1 MIDDTHPCCSMKYLH
16 NKPVRD
22 LKGDEAL
29 RLVQAEED
37 HLLDIKISVDLE
49 QGSEK
54 RSTITQTYFEEI
66 RQLFYR
72 VGSDQYK
79 YGV

>member
-1 MIDDTHPCCSMKYLH
+1 MIDDAHPCHSMKYLH

-29 RLVQAEED
+29 RLVQASED
-37 HLLDIKISVDLE
+37 HLLDIKISVDLD
-49 QGSEK
+49 QVSDK
-54 RSTITQTYFEEI
+54 RTTIQTYFEEI

-72 VGSDQYK
+72 VSYCSI
-79 YGV
+79 VLV